1 MMRRQNRALGEPE
14 IAWIMRGV
22 LIALDYLHTERKT
35 IHRDIKA
42 ANILLTRAG
51 EVKLA
56 DLGVAAQL
64 YNTMSKRGTMIG
76 TPHWMAPET
85 LAQSGTDDGKYDV
98 KVDVWGVGITAIELA
113 QMSPPFA
120 DVKSVFQ
127 VMMLIVNGEPPKPE
141 EHIRTTEQFKG
152 FLSQALVKD
161 PSKRPSAG
169 SLLKENFVKGAKV
182 NSLRDLIETH
192 LKNKAE
198 GTLPA
203 SSGNLKSPGKGG
215 VEPARPIEKTKAL

>member
-1 MMRRQNRALGEPE
+1 M
-14 IAWIMRGV
+14 
-22 LIALDYLHTERKT
+22 
-35 IHRDIKA
+35 
-42 ANILLTRAG
+42 
-51 EVKLA
+51 KLA

-120 DVKSVFQ
+120 DIKSVFQ

-141 EHIRTTEQFKG
+141 KHVDTSITFQN
-152 FLSQALVKD
+152 FLSSALVKD
-161 PSKRPSAG
+161 PAQRPSAG
-169 SLLKENFVKGAKV
+169 TLLKTDFVKSAKV
-182 NSLRDLIETH
+182 DSLRGLIEQH

-198 GTLPA
+198 GVSAPGA
-203 SSGNLKSPGKGG
+203 SMRSPGKSK
-215 VEPARPIEKTKAL
+215 EI